1 MSSKK
6 LSSSCFGYALGYV
19 LRSLKLGVVPG
30 PSLSA
35 GSCQPLVYTI
45 RNSVDVSN
53 FSWNDKRSRQ
63 GKESSIL
70 TRSCLSPLAGDSGAP
85 GYGSII
91 RLVNLIY
98 RIEVT
103 CSHVFFLLLKDSF
116 EKVASL

>member
-1 MSSKK
+1 M
-6 LSSSCFGYALGYV
+6 
-19 LRSLKLGVVPG
+19 
-30 PSLSA
+30 SA

-70 TRSCLSPLAGDSGAP
+70 TRSCLSPLAGGSGAP
-85 GYGSII
+85 GYGYIT
-91 RLVNLIY
+91 RLVNLVCTIQ
-98 RIEVT
+98 VT
-103 CSHVFFLLLKDSF
+103 SSDVFFLLLKDSF